1 MSTDDYTSDV
11 IRFLLCK
18 DYGDVDRL
26 REVVREK
33 SASLPSREY
42 AAVFMKAAMFS
53 ALDPFVSEVPRI
65 VADLLARTLN
75 KEVDWEAVVDSI
87 CTDPAMN

>member
-1 MSTDDYTSDV
+1 MSTDGYTSDV
-11 IRFLLCK
+11 LRFLLC
-18 DYGDVDRL
+18 GDDVAHL

-42 AAVFMKAAMFS
+42 AAAFMKAAMFS
-53 ALDPFVSEVPRI
+53 ALDPFVSETPCI
-65 VADLLARTLN
+65 VRDLLARALN
-75 KEVDWEAVVDSI
+75 DAVDWESVVNSI